1 MSSRCYLGKNIQS
14 KILKNQP
21 RYHYLN
27 SHIKIANKKLS
38 YKQKHFRWKDYK
50 NSFLRYILNLCIE
63 GTFLYNK
70 GTLFQREI
78 EL

>member
-1 MSSRCYLGKNIQS
+1 MQS

-21 RYHYLN
+21 SYQNLN
-27 SHIKIANKKLS
+27 SHINIANKKLS

-50 NSFLRYILNLCIE
+50 NSFVRYILNLRIE